1 MPVQASYPV
10 MVFDLPE
17 KIFFRLNPAV
27 NKKRTCC
34 TTHLRNHAQ
43 IMIYENNCTLGFL
56 PCGHFLLVRL

>member
-10 MVFDLPE
+10 MVIDLPE

-34 TTHLRNHAQ
+34 TTHLRNHA
-43 IMIYENNCTLGFL
+43 
-56 PCGHFLLVRL
+56 